1 MCQKRGGKLSE
12 HTVAF
17 KYDVD
22 LCSDITTL

>member
-1 MCQKRGGKLSE
+1 MCQKLGDKLSE

-22 LCSDITTL
+22 LCSNITTL